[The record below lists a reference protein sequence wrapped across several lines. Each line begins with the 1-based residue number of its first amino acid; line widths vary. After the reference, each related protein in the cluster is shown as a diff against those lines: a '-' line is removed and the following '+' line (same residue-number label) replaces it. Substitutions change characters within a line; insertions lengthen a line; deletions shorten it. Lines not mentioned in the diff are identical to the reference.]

1 MTNSLVNDPFVYSNH
16 GEGASGRI
24 YCQGKYFYLYVM
36 KYLDS
41 DKVLMTAI
49 ALYFISRRHTN
60 ITDTP
65 IPIHLK
71 HTFSVYLCTDLHV
84 GYTYDSPLST

>member
-49 ALYFISRRHTN
+49 ALYFISRRHTKYHRYP
-60 ITDTP
+60 DTY
-65 IPIHLK
+65 
-71 HTFSVYLCTDLHV
+71 TFKTHI
-84 GYTYDSPLST
+84 